1 MRVLVER
8 PAWFEFAACKG
19 MDPALFYPEHK
30 PTTEAQEVCQ
40 SCPAQVACLEHALEH
55 GENDGVW
62 GGLGVKA
69 RRKIKKARRTES
81 PGDIRKC
88 RVCSTPFVT
97 ATLVHVYCCQLCQV
111 RGRNRKNWIVV

>member
-1 MRVLVER
+1 MLVER

-30 PTTEAQEVCQ
+30 PTTEAQKICQ

-62 GGLGVKA
+62 GGLGIKA

-81 PGDIRKC
+81 PGDILKC
-88 RVCSTPFVT
+88 RVCSAPFVT
-97 ATLVHVYCCQLCQV
+97 ATLVHIDFCQLCQV